1 MQGSFSVWTESKKI
15 RELRL
20 TPMQRHIFLYR
31 KAILFCKKENKEN
44 NKATYHFKRFLQV
57 IYYFNQKKRN
67 QIKRSVIINLF

>member
-57 IYYFNQKKRN
+57 SKFYHGFTDC
-67 QIKRSVIINLF
+67 